1 MKSNRGI
8 TLISLIIYVIVLSVV
23 IGTTS
28 MLIKFFYANTED
40 TVISSKTADRYSRFV
55 AYITDDVNSRK
66 NNQYRSDSRNRPTRK

>member
-8 TLISLIIYVIVLSVV
+8 TLISLIIYVIVLSIV

-28 MLIKFFYANTED
+28 MLIKYFYANTED
-40 TVISSKTADRYSRFV
+40 TVISSKTANQYSRFV

-66 NNQYRSDSRNRPTRK
+66 INYNWSNSRNRHRR